1 MAKTKPIGVRFDE
14 ELLGKLK
21 ERGITTAQ
29 KALILYEAA
38 YKKEMS
44 ATWEL
49 GQKLINA
56 ASGRPSGIG
65 NPVADVAVSEIWEE
79 DTKRQIK
86 DLERSLSMNQY
97 PKHIQSE
104 IAKKV
109 WKLEQQK
116 VINQLKSSLK

>member
-21 ERGITTAQ
+21 ERGINTAQ

-44 ATWEL
+44 GTWDI
-49 GQKLINA
+49 GQKLIDA
-56 ASGRPSGIG
+56 ARGRPSGTG

-86 DLERSLSMNQY
+86 DFERALSMNQY
-97 PKHIQSE
+97 PKHIQSD
-104 IAKKV
+104 IARKV
-109 WKLEQQK
+109 WKSDQQK
-116 VINQLKSSLK
+116 LINQLKSSLK